1 MFTAF
6 PSAAKFRQR
15 SSHKEIMDDLEG
27 AGPDWQQALKEL
39 KVINKLL
46 GGNSLTIKGIEHFL
60 GQKGWQSDGRHS
72 DKASE
77 SNSQRHKLQQLHIA
91 DIGCGG
97 GDMLLVIARWARRHK
112 IQVRLLGVDANPHII
127 EYARKNTAGYP
138 EIEYLRSD
146 IFSESFQVRGF
157 DIVSCTLFT
166 HHFTDDQLVKLLTSL
181 YRQVRLGVVVNDLHR
196 HPLAYYSIKA
206 ITRLVSRSHMV
217 KHDAPVS
224 VLRAFSRKDWQRIL
238 QRAGIR
244 HFSLRWRW
252 AFRWMLLLEKA

>member
-1 MFTAF
+1 MFTA
-6 PSAAKFRQR
+6 PLNAGKFGQR
-15 SSHKEIMDDLEG
+15 SSRKEIMDNLDG
-27 AGPDWQQALKEL
+27 AGPDWQQALREL

-60 GQKGWQSDGRHS
+60 RQAGPDANGQYT
-72 DKASE
+72 
-77 SNSQRHKLQQLHIA
+77 QQKLHIA

-97 GDMLLVIARWARRHK
+97 GDMMMVVARWARQHK
-112 IQVRLLGVDANPHII
+112 IQLRLLGVDANPNII
-127 EYARKNTAGYP
+127 EYARKNTAAYP

-146 IFSESFQVRGF
+146 IFSESFKAREF

-166 HHFTDDQLVKLLTSL
+166 HHFTDEQLVWLLSSL
-181 YRQVRLGVVVNDLHR
+181 NKQVRLGVVVNDLHR

-224 VLRAFSRKDWQRIL
+224 VLRAFSRKDWESIL
-238 QRAGIR
+238 QQAGIR
-244 HFSLRWRW
+244 RFSLRWRW
-252 AFRWMLLLEKA
+252 AFRWMLLLERA

>member
-1 MFTAF
+1 MFTATL
-6 PSAAKFRQR
+6 SAGKFRER
-15 SSHKEIMDDLEG
+15 SSRKELMDDLEG
-27 AGPDWQQALKEL
+27 AGPDWQQALREL

-46 GGNSLTIKGIEHFL
+46 GGNSLTLKGIEHFL
-60 GQKGWQSDGRHS
+60 KQAGSDMAGHS
-72 DKASE
+72 YAE
-77 SNSQRHKLQQLHIA
+77 QTLHIA

-97 GDMLLVIARWARRHK
+97 GDMLMVIARWARRNRLSA
-112 IQVRLLGVDANPHII
+112 RLLGVDANPNII

-138 EIEYLRSD
+138 EIEYLQSD
-146 IFSESFQVRGF
+146 IFSESFQAREF

-166 HHFTDDQLVKLLTSL
+166 HHFTDEQLVKLLSSL
-181 YRQVRLGVVVNDLHR
+181 NSQVRLGVVVNDLHR

-224 VLRAFSRKDWQRIL
+224 VLRAFSRKDWEGIL

-244 HFSLRWRW
+244 RFRLRWRW
-252 AFRWMLLLEKA
+252 AFRWMLLLEQN